1 MSTEAERAMILRWL
15 ASRGQPVAAPTP
27 FLAALLATRNV
38 TVHRALPW
46 LLLFGVPALFG
57 AIGYH
62 SLFGPGATVST
73 PAYFACFAIQLTLWL
88 SVRSR
93 QRALAK
99 EIRPWPG
106 ATREPPGGWFIA
118 SAALAYGGG
127 AALALVLF
135 FATPART
142 YALSWL
148 GLLILSALCSGCVLA
163 GFLRAPVLAVDGPSL
178 AVYRALL
185 AENTHSAAPALAAV
199 PPILDVALGNRLPAG
214 YAPWL
219 VAYAALVVAT
229 ELVAYVRSRR
239 PLPPGHYG
247 DPLPARGIS
256 GSTPS

>member
-1 MSTEAERAMILRWL
+1 MSTKAERAMILRWL

-27 FLAALLATRNV
+27 FLDALVATRNV
-38 TVHRALPW
+38 TIQRALPW

-57 AIGYH
+57 AIGYR

-73 PAYFACFAIQLTLWL
+73 PAYFAGFAIQLTMWL
-88 SVRSR
+88 CTRSR

-99 EIRPWPG
+99 ATRPWSGP
-106 ATREPPGGWFIA
+106 AHERPGGWFIA
-118 SAALAYGGG
+118 AAALAYGGG

-148 GLLILSALCSGCVLA
+148 GLLALSAVCSGGILA
-163 GFLRAPVLAVDGPSL
+163 AVLRAPVLAVDEPSL

-185 AENTHSAAPALAAV
+185 AENIHTAAPALAAV
-199 PPILDVALGNRLPAG
+199 PPILDVALRNRLPAG
-214 YAPWL
+214 YGLWL
-219 VAYAALVVAT
+219 AAYAAVVVAM
-229 ELVAYVRSRR
+229 ELVAYFRNHR

-247 DPLPARGIS
+247 DPLPTPGFS

>member
-1 MSTEAERAMILRWL
+1 MSTKAERTMILRWL
-15 ASRGQPVAAPTP
+15 AGRGRPVAAPTP
-27 FLAALLATRNV
+27 FLEALLATRNV
-38 TVHRALPW
+38 TIRRALPW

-57 AIGYH
+57 AIGYL

-73 PAYFACFAIQLTLWL
+73 PAYFACFAIQLTMWL

-99 EIRPWPG
+99 QIRPWRG
-106 ATREPPGGWFIA
+106 AAHERPGGWFIA
-118 SAALAYGGG
+118 AAALAYGGG

-148 GLLILSALCSGCVLA
+148 GLLVLSAVCSSSIMA
-163 GFLRAPVLAVDGPSL
+163 GYLRAPVLAVDEPSA

-185 AENTHSAAPALAAV
+185 AENIHTAAPALAAV

-214 YAPWL
+214 HGLWL
-219 VAYAALVVAT
+219 AAYAAVVVAM

-247 DPLPARGIS
+247 DPLPTRGFS